1 MLTQLFNTLYDW
13 VVITKVA
20 FTTWKEGEND
30 RRQEDKEP
38 ASETMNEFFE
48 RLDGDFF

>member
-1 MLTQLFNTLYDW
+1 MMSQFFNALYDW

-30 RRQEDKEP
+30 CRQDKEP
-38 ASETMNEFFE
+38 ASETMDLFFE